1 MTSRNT
7 SASDGK
13 SFKYSVSGN
22 DIFAD
27 FTNIDEK
34 N

>member
-7 SASDGK
+7 SASDRK
-13 SFKYSVSGN
+13 SFRYSVSGN

>member
-1 MTSRNT
+1 MTSIST
-7 SASDGK
+7 SANDSK
-13 SFKYSVSGN
+13 SIRYSVTGN
-22 DIFAD
+22 DLFAD

>member
-1 MTSRNT
+1 MTFRST
-7 SASDGK
+7 SATERK
-13 SFKYSVSGN
+13 SFRYSVSGN
-22 DIFAD
+22 DLFAD